1 MSKEK
6 SSKPTKVD
14 KKSAKV
20 KSDKKSLSDS
30 SDKDKEKKSKD
41 KSTGENKQ
49 KHDGLNTRTRTA
61 GLTFNVNSTGKWLA
75 KYYTDHHDAAYIEV
89 MQKKYDER
97 QLKKKSSDK
106 TPDDTDKKDT
116 KDKKDAKT
124 KSESEGVKDTSLK
137 VKPTFRE
144 CQTAIT
150 IVEEVL
156 CLALLGLAG
165 DKAKKEKSGF
175 YTITDENLMDG
186 IKLNSDY
193 YHTFSRCL
201 AKYDSGQTY
210 STSLN
215 LSEPVVTKFIEEFG
229 FTGGNTHIRLS
240 SGAYNFLMYILLK
253 NRILLADTAYQI
265 MMHGKKYSIGY
276 KCIETSVNIHYTG
289 TLRNMLVKKLDEK
302 RKLVFKEKPSDESET
317 GSTKSDDKKT
327 KDKKADKKEN
337 KKDDK
342 KAKKGKDV
350 ESDAEESEEESES
363 ESEEESG
370 DESD

>member
-14 KKSAKV
+14 KKK
-20 KSDKKSLSDS
+20 LSDS
-30 SDKDKEKKSKD
+30 VDKDKAKKSKD
-41 KSTGENKQ
+41 KSADENKQ

-106 TPDDTDKKDT
+106 KPDKKDAKNK
-116 KDKKDAKT
+116 KDKKDAKS
-124 KSESEGVKDTSLK
+124 KSESEEVKDTSLK

-165 DKAKKEKSGF
+165 DKAKKEKSGL

-210 STSLN
+210 SSSLN

-289 TLRNMLVKKLDEK
+289 TLKNMLVKKLDEK
-302 RKLVFKEKPSDESET
+302 RKLVFKEKPSDESDS
-317 GSTKSDDKKT
+317 GSTKSDDKKG
-327 KDKKADKKEN
+327 KDKKDD

-342 KAKKGKDV
+342 KAKKAKDDD
-350 ESDAEESEEESES
+350 SDDESEEETES
-363 ESEEESG
+363 ESEDDSDG
-370 DESD
+370 ESD